1 MRIYNAP
8 FKFRRHKLIDSSVL
22 CSNCPV
28 CLSNSHNRT
37 LPWTVHQQLA
47 YRLIF
52 ASCMPPHL
60 SRCYEQKQTVQWL
73 WSSFSP
79 PGCCATA
86 AWRAIRSAAVLLYIY
101 FQRFP
106 SDHLKIYWTELRR
119 VSRVGRI
126 VVVDDQCENS
136 FSIPRGTFPR
146 QPIFVGCIHT
156 TEFQWHLAD
165 GVSVR

>member
-52 ASCMPPHL
+52 ASCMLPHL

-79 PGCCATA
+79 PDCCATA
-86 AWRAIRSAAVLLYIY
+86 AGRAIRSAIY
-101 FQRFP
+101 
-106 SDHLKIYWTELRR
+106 L
-119 VSRVGRI
+119 
-126 VVVDDQCENS
+126 
-136 FSIPRGTFPR
+136 FSTI
-146 QPIFVGCIHT
+146 
-156 TEFQWHLAD
+156 
-165 GVSVR
+165 SVRPSQDLLDRTSPSFQGWQNCGCRWSMWKQFFDSSRDVSTTTNFCWLYPHNWVPVTFGRRR